1 MNILLSTASKEPLFQ
16 QIKDQIITQIHQ
28 NELNE
33 GDGLPS
39 MRALAKVLKVSVITT
54 KRAYEELEKEG
65 YVISTVGRGT
75 FIAGQQP
82 HILREWQLREFEQDL
97 EQLIM
102 EAKRLRLTK
111 ADLIDML
118 HIYYEEGSQ

>member
-33 GDGLPS
+33 GDALPS

-97 EQLIM
+97 EKLIM